1 MLEIDL
7 VEKTEQIRELMARE
21 REMEQRI
28 QELHYALEERSNE
41 AAEAVRRLQEV
52 ETELTK
58 MQLSQQA
65 TSCRSVQTEQSAAT
79 EVEKELNRQLMTRE
93 WNMKQYIQ
101 MLQTDLEKRCW
112 EAVASAARLRE
123 IVTPSATPEQNQP
136 SDEPKYKGIH
146 VQLCYYKM
154 RQ

>member
-1 MLEIDL
+1 
-7 VEKTEQIRELMARE
+7 MARE
-21 REMEQRI
+21 REMKQRI
-28 QELHYALEERSNE
+28 EALQYELEERSSD
-41 AAEAVRRLQEV
+41 AAEATKRLQEV
-52 ETELTK
+52 ESELTE
-58 MQLSQQA
+58 MQLSQQP
-65 TSCRSVQTEQSAAT
+65 TSCKSVQTEQSAAI